1 MDRGT
6 WCATVHGVAEKSDT
20 TEKLN
25 NTTKY
30 SQNVYRTHSPFWY
43 LFFSTGRSWGNTTL
57 PIKSRVEEKRASE
70 VQEK

>member
-30 SQNVYRTHSPFWY
+30 SQNVYRTHSPF
-43 LFFSTGRSWGNTTL
+43 
-57 PIKSRVEEKRASE
+57 
-70 VQEK
+70 